1 MSVQTS
7 DPSLHQTLLESR
19 RLAFAHSQESRPER
33 TALEITQR
41 AVLNILEDFAA
52 EKSDLELGQ
61 CATLNIFEDFD
72 AEKSRMAGAQR
83 AALNIL
89 EDFAVERTLLQAA
102 QRSALNILDDFSAE
116 KAHLQET
123 QRAVVNILDD
133 FDQEK
138 VKVQRANAQ
147 LEKEITDRQ
156 HAEEETQRA
165 NKELLAANKELEAFS
180 YSVSHDLRAPL
191 RSIDGFSQALLEDHA
206 DKLDPSG
213 KNQLQ
218 RVRLATQRMSVLIDD
233 LLNLSRVTRTPM
245 RRERLDLSALARS
258 IAEEVQK
265 ADLTRHVEFVIADG
279 LVAEGDW
286 RLLRVVME
294 NLLGNAWKYT
304 SAHERARI
312 EFGASQQ
319 HGRCAFFVRD
329 DGAGFDPRYADRLFG
344 AFQRLHGANE
354 FPGSGIGLATVQRIL
369 RRHGG
374 EVWAEAAVEK
384 GATFYFTLG

>member
-7 DPSLHQTLLESR
+7 EPSLHETPLDSGC
-19 RLAFAHSQESRPER
+19 LAPAPSHDSVPER
-33 TALEITQR
+33 AALEIAQR

-52 EKSDLELGQ
+52 EKSDLQLGQ
-61 CATLNIFEDFD
+61 RATLNIFEDFD

-89 EDFAVERTLLQAA
+89 DDFAVERTLLQAA

-123 QRAVVNILDD
+123 QRAVVSILED
-133 FDQEK
+133 FDEEK

-156 HAEEETQRA
+156 RAEEETQRA
-165 NKELLAANKELEAFS
+165 NKELLVANKELEAFS

-206 DKLDPSG
+206 DKLDSSG
-213 KNQLQ
+213 KDHLQ

-233 LLNLSRVTRTPM
+233 LLNLSRVTRTPI

-265 ADLTRHVEFVIADG
+265 ASPTRRVEIVIGDG
-279 LVAEGDW
+279 LVAEGDL

-304 SAHERARI
+304 SGHQRARI
-312 EFGASQQ
+312 EFGASQYGGQ
-319 HGRCAFFVRD
+319 RAFFVRD
-329 DGAGFDPRYADRLFG
+329 DGAGFDPRYAGRLFG

-354 FPGSGIGLATVQRIL
+354 FPGSGVGLATVQRIV

-374 EVWAEAAVEK
+374 EIWAEAAVEK
-384 GATFYFTLG
+384 GATFYFTL